1 MAKILLRSVAG
12 FNREGISYSLVKFV
26 DLEVET
32 PPSGKL
38 EGIL

>member
-12 FNREGISYSLVKFV
+12 FSRISYSLVKFL
-26 DLEVET
+26 DLEVVT
-32 PPSGKL
+32 PPSGEP

>member
-1 MAKILLRSVAG
+1 MAKIILRSVAG
-12 FNREGISYSLVKFV
+12 LTEISYLLIKCV

-32 PPSGKL
+32 PPSGEP